1 MRPNTLKRGDFSSLE
16 ELYKRYNAYIMA
28 WGNPTNKLD
37 EKRTE
42 IREECINAAHG
53 QEGIYT
59 LTVPT
64 GGGKTIASL
73 GFALEHAMQHKN
85 KERIIYVI
93 PYTSIIEQTADVFR
107 SIVGSENVVEHH
119 MNVDYDDA
127 EFGDEKQKE
136 NERKKLATENWDAP
150 IIVTTNVQFLN
161 HYMAI
166 KQVVVVSCIIL
177 LIALSFLMKL
187 RCCLMII

>member
-1 MRPNTLKRGDFSSLE
+1 
-16 ELYKRYNAYIMA
+16 
-28 WGNPTNKLD
+28 
-37 EKRTE
+37 
-42 IREECINAAHG
+42 
-53 QEGIYT
+53 
-59 LTVPT
+59 
-64 GGGKTIASL
+64 
-73 GFALEHAMQHKN
+73 MQHKN

-150 IIVTTNVQFLN
+150 IIVTTNVQFFESLYGN
-161 HYMAI
+161 KTSRCRKLHN
-166 KQVVVVSCIIL
+166 
-177 LIALSFLMKL
+177 IANS
-187 RCCLMII
+187 IVI